1 MDNKK
6 VLVLMGA
13 TLISSVTLAGQSE
26 RHNPALRNAT
36 KESAI
41 QFVGN
46 YYSHLNRGMSR
57 QQFDSYW
64 TAKKAVE
71 MDELTVRVSEITGKE
86 LRQESQRLMD
96 LAHMEAKCE
105 EIELSSAK
113 TFGAA
118 DRKAK
123 LRYNVRSTCADW
135 KSSTQRTVTLQ
146 YSTVNRSWVIDRI
159 ENEEQK

>member
-1 MDNKK
+1 MGNKK
-6 VLVLMGA
+6 ILVLMGA
-13 TLISSVTLAGQSE
+13 ALISSVTLAGQSE
-26 RHNPALRNAT
+26 PHNPALRKAT

-64 TAKKAVE
+64 TAKKAVD
-71 MDELTVRVSEITGKE
+71 MDELTVRISEITGKE

-113 TFGAA
+113 TYGAD

-123 LRYNVRSTCADW
+123 LTYVVSYSCASW
-135 KSSTQRTVTLQ
+135 KSESQRTVTLQ
-146 YSTVNRSWVIDRI
+146 YSTANKSWLIDRI
-159 ENEEQK
+159 ENEEQR